1 MGTREE
7 DKMPE
12 DDRFGTIGMDDDD
25 NLEDGEQEEP
35 SMAKTEAEKFDE
47 KMQKR
52 GVIYIS
58 RIPPYMQPLKIR
70 NYFSQFGRID
80 RVYLTPEDP
89 RHRAKRKKHRGNP
102 RKKFVDG
109 WVEFCS
115 KKIAKRVT
123 ESLNGQTMG
132 GDKRNYWRD
141 DVWNI
146 KYLPKFKWYHLAET
160 ITYANAIKTEKMKA
174 GSNLAK
180 RENEDYLK
188 KVQKGKGQEETR
200 RKKRARNEEEGVVP
214 KADEGRV
221 QFFPQRGKIES
232 KEIDQGIAPTKKKK
246 KKKASE

>member
-1 MGTREE
+1 MGREE
-7 DKMPE
+7 DKTPE

-25 NLEDGEQEEP
+25 NLEDGE
-35 SMAKTEAEKFDE
+35 
-47 KMQKR
+47 
-52 GVIYIS
+52 
-58 RIPPYMQPLKIR
+58 
-70 NYFSQFGRID
+70 
-80 RVYLTPEDP
+80 
-89 RHRAKRKKHRGNP
+89 HRGNP

-123 ESLNGQTMG
+123 DSLNGQTMG

-188 KVQKGKGQEETR
+188 K
-200 RKKRARNEEEGVVP
+200 
-214 KADEGRV
+214 
-221 QFFPQRGKIES
+221 
-232 KEIDQGIAPTKKKK
+232 
-246 KKKASE
+246 